1 MRLSNA
7 ESEVRVRLFIAT
19 SLPPDLK
26 ENIGRVVSPLRGQ
39 IAGGSWPRSET
50 YHLTYEFLDEQPPE
64 LVPRLEAALR
74 DTLAGFAA
82 FNATVGSSGFFP
94 SPKRPRVGW
103 LALEPREEFAAIAGR
118 VRNVVRGA
126 GLQAESRAFVPHLTI
141 VRVKE
146 AWRETETTAF
156 AAALSTIAGSSFLAK
171 SVSIYESRL
180 GSGGAT
186 HTELKRVELG

>member
-1 MRLSNA
+1 M
-7 ESEVRVRLFIAT
+7 RLFIAT

-26 ENIGRVVSPLRGQ
+26 EKIGCVVSPLRGK

-50 YHLTYEFLDEQPPE
+50 YHLTYEFLDEQPSD
-64 LVPRLEAALR
+64 LVPRLEEALR
-74 DTLAGFAA
+74 DTLAGCAA
-82 FNATVGSSGFFP
+82 FDATIGGSGFFP

-103 LALEPREEFAAIAGR
+103 LALQPREEFAAIASL

-126 GLQAESRAFVPHLTI
+126 GLEAETRAFVPHLTI
-141 VRVKE
+141 VRIRDG
-146 AWRETETTAF
+146 WREADTSGF
-156 AAALSTIAGSSFLAK
+156 ANALAPLEGLSFVANA
-171 SVSIYESRL
+171 VSIYQSQL